1 MLHLRRKKTLKK
13 LSKSINYQ
21 NLRDHCHY
29 TYKYR
34 GAAHS
39 ICNLE
44 YNVLN
49 EISVVFHDCCSYDY
63 RFILKKLANRFEKN
77 LEGFWENT
85 KKCQNVSI

>member
-1 MLHLRRKKTLKK
+1 MLHLWKKKTLKK

-34 GAAHS
+34 GAVHS

-44 YNVLN
+44 FNVLH
-49 EISVVFHDCCSYDY
+49 EISVVFMTAEAMIIVL
-63 RFILKKLANRFEKN
+63 F
-77 LEGFWENT
+77 
-85 KKCQNVSI
+85 